1 MRMILA
7 AVTAAALPLLACQPD
22 SDKSNPAVATNE
34 SRIETTAAAPAAGA
48 SSFTM
53 EQARDRITAA
63 GYSDV
68 SALTQDTNGVW
79 RGTAMKSGASAAVM
93 VDYQGNVTAQ

>member
-7 AVTAAALPLLACQPD
+7 AVTAVPLLLACQPD
-22 SDKSNPAVATNE
+22 SDKTNPAIATNE
-34 SRIETTAAAPAAGA
+34 SREETTAAAPAAGA

-53 EQARDRITAA
+53 DQARDRITAA

-68 SALTQDTNGVW
+68 SGLAQDANGVW
-79 RGTAMKSGASAAVM
+79 RGTAMKSGASTPVM